1 MAGPLRHLLAAILI
15 SMSTLAKEPETS
27 HVVLVHGF
35 MDTGSVFK
43 PLQRQLESHGHRCV
57 VPNLQP
63 RDARNGIEPLAESL
77 RQEIETQIPH
87 RQSFTL
93 IGFSMGGLVAR
104 HYLQQLGGAKRCN
117 RLITISSPHQGT
129 LTAWLHPSKGAQQM
143 RPGSGFLKDLT
154 ATESHLGEIPVISY
168 RSPFDLMIFPS
179 RSSKWQR
186 ATNLSFTV
194 LLHPMMP
201 GAKSVIADI
210 TKRLRED

>member
-1 MAGPLRHLLAAILI
+1 MAEPLRHLLAAILI
-15 SMSTLAKEPETS
+15 PMSSLAKEPETS

-43 PLQRQLESHGHRCV
+43 SLQRQLESDGHRCLA
-57 VPNLQP
+57 PNLRP
-63 RDARNGIEPLAESL
+63 RDARHGIESLAESL
-77 RQEIETQIPH
+77 RQEIESQIPH

-104 HYLQQLGGAKRCN
+104 QYLQQLDGAKRCD

-129 LTAWLHPSKGAQQM
+129 LMAWLHPSKGAQQM
-143 RPGSGFLKDLT
+143 RPGSGFLKDLA
-154 ATESHLGEIPVISY
+154 ATESRLGEIPVISY
-168 RSPFDLMIFPS
+168 RTPFDLMIVPS
-179 RSSKWQR
+179 RSSEWQR

-210 TKRLRED
+210 TKRLLEN

>member
-1 MAGPLRHLLAAILI
+1 
-15 SMSTLAKEPETS
+15 MSALAKEPEAS

-43 PLQRQLESHGHRCV
+43 SLQHQLESNGHRCLA
-57 VPNLQP
+57 PSLRP
-63 RDARNGIEPLAESL
+63 HDARHGIEPLAECL
-77 RQEIETQIPH
+77 RQEIESQIPH

-104 HYLQQLGGAKRCN
+104 HYLQQLGGAKRCE

-143 RPGSGFLKDLT
+143 RPGSGFLKDLA
-154 ATESHLGEIPVISY
+154 ATESCLGEIPVISY
-168 RSPFDLMIFPS
+168 RTPFDLMILPS
-179 RSSKWQR
+179 RSSEWQR
-186 ATNLSFTV
+186 ATNLSFSV
-194 LLHPMMP
+194 LMHPMMP